1 MWKQSSLNTRPVD
14 PRVLLQG
21 SAIGLLLFAQA
32 CASGG
37 ARFEVK
43 STPEGAEV
51 ALVRPGGAGTLS
63 LGKTP
68 LLLNPEQIPDVGGKL
83 MTLQLKKDG
92 FQTENIILPEGSVG
106 GLALLTFQMRESN
119 VSTATGKAGEAAQN
133 ELARGIAQIHRQV
146 SRKNYDDAIRT
157 LDSLLARHPRIAT
170 LYDLLG
176 GIHYLRKDSGRALD
190 AFKRSLDLD
199 PSNAET
205 SRLVEKLRSFQGR
218 MPSEGES
225 GEGG

>member
-1 MWKQSSLNTRPVD
+1 
-14 PRVLLQG
+14 LLL
-21 SAIGLLLFAQA
+21 GLLLASA

-43 STPEGAEV
+43 TTPEGAEV
-51 ALVRPGGAGTLS
+51 AIVRPGGGGTIP

-68 LLLNPEQIPDVGGKL
+68 LFLTPEQVPDVGGKL
-83 MTLQLKKDG
+83 LTVQIRKEG
-92 FQTENIILPEGSVG
+92 FQTENIILPEGSNG
-106 GLALLTFQMRESN
+106 GLALLTFQLRESGI
-119 VSTATGKAGEAAQN
+119 STATGKVNEVAQN

-146 SRKNYDDAIRT
+146 SRKNFDDAIRT
-157 LDSLLARHPRIAT
+157 LDNLLAKHPRIAT

-190 AFKRSLDLD
+190 AFKRSLELD

-205 SRLVEKLRSFQGR
+205 SRFVEKLRSFQGR
-218 MPSEGES
+218 IPSEGEP